1 MSRASHQAYF
11 ERLVVEKLNKLL
23 QLAGEEVERD
33 AEEEI
38 RERIQLMWL
47 DDLRV
52 AAAESASVSQSAV
65 VAINGL
71 ADKIQEVINN
81 GGDPVE
87 LQALVDGLRA
97 DDAKVA
103 AAIVAR
109 TPAAAEPPPT
119 PVEPEVLPTE

>member
-1 MSRASHQAYF
+1 
-11 ERLVVEKLNKLL
+11 
-23 QLAGEEVERD
+23 
-33 AEEEI
+33 
-38 RERIQLMWL
+38 MWL

-65 VAINGL
+65 VAINAL

-81 GGDPVE
+81 GGDPAE
-87 LQALVDGLRA
+87 LQALVDSLRA